1 MRKRRRARARPRHLF
16 FESAITLS
24 RLDARDPYVVD
35 TRPLGRQPGSM
46 RTVNRIVTLT
56 EGFETAMASVPEGQE
71 IELDLRL
78 EAVMEGVLV
87 TGTVTGRLTA
97 ECSRCLDPLSEEL
110 EAGFQEMYRYA
121 GEEDGS
127 IETGDEDSG
136 DEDEDYYLEGDLLDL
151 EPVVRDAV
159 VLALPLSPLCG
170 PDCPGLC
177 SECGVKLA
185 EAGPEHG
192 HGDGVD
198 PRWEA
203 LRKIAE
209 DPGRQ

>member
-1 MRKRRRARARPRHLF
+1 M
-16 FESAITLS
+16 
-24 RLDARDPYVVD
+24 VD
-35 TRPLGRQPGSM
+35 TRQLGRQPGSM
-46 RTVNRIVTLT
+46 RTVNRIVTVPDA
-56 EGFETAMASVPEGQE
+56 FETAMASVPKGQE

-87 TGTVTGRLTA
+87 TGTVSGHLTA

-110 EAGFQEMYRYA
+110 EAGFQEMYRY
-121 GEEDGS
+121 
-127 IETGDEDSG
+127 TGDDEVSVPSDEDADG
-136 DEDEDYYLEGDLLDL
+136 DDEDYYLEGDLLDL
-151 EPVVRDAV
+151 EPVIRDAV

-177 SECGVKLA
+177 AECGVKLA
-185 EAGPEHG
+185 DAGPDHG

-203 LRKIAE
+203 LRDIAE
-209 DPGRQ
+209 KPDQQ

>member
-1 MRKRRRARARPRHLF
+1 M
-16 FESAITLS
+16 
-24 RLDARDPYVVD
+24 VD
-35 TRPLGRQPGSM
+35 TRQLGRQPGSM
-46 RTVNRIVTLT
+46 RTVNRIVTVPDAL
-56 EGFETAMASVPEGQE
+56 ETAMASVPKGQE

-87 TGTVTGRLTA
+87 TGTVRGRLTA

-121 GEEDGS
+121 ADDEESLG
-127 IETGDEDSG
+127 GDEDAG

-177 SECGVKLA
+177 AECGVKLA
-185 EAGPEHG
+185 DAGPDHG

-203 LRKIAE
+203 LREIAE
-209 DPGRQ
+209 KPEQQ

>member
-1 MRKRRRARARPRHLF
+1 MSAARARHPEHSP
-16 FESAITLS
+16 ESAITLS

-35 TRPLGRQPGSM
+35 TRQLGRQPGSM
-46 RTVNRIVTLT
+46 RTVNRIVTVPDAL
-56 EGFETAMASVPEGQE
+56 ETVMASVPKGQE

-87 TGTVTGRLTA
+87 TGTVNGHLTA
-97 ECSRCLDPLSEEL
+97 ECSRCLDPISEEL

-121 GEEDGS
+121 ADDDDVS
-127 IETGDEDSG
+127 VRSDEDADG
-136 DEDEDYYLEGDLLDL
+136 DDEDYYLEGDLLDL
-151 EPVVRDAV
+151 EPVIRDAV

-177 SECGVKLA
+177 AECGVKLA
-185 EAGPEHG
+185 DAGPDHG

-203 LRKIAE
+203 LRDIAE
-209 DPGRQ
+209 KPDQQ

>member
-1 MRKRRRARARPRHLF
+1 M
-16 FESAITLS
+16 
-24 RLDARDPYVVD
+24 VD

-56 EGFETAMASVPEGQE
+56 EGFETAMAGVPKGQE

-87 TGTVTGRLTA
+87 TGTVNGNLTA
-97 ECSRCLDPLSEEL
+97 ECSRCLEPLSEGL
-110 EAGFQEMYRYA
+110 EARFQEMFRYPGDDDDATAA
-121 GEEDGS
+121 GG
-127 IETGDEDSG
+127 EDSG

-151 EPVVRDAV
+151 EPVIRDAV
-159 VLALPLSPLCG
+159 VLALPLSPLCS

-185 EAGPEHG
+185 EAGPDHG
-192 HGDGVD
+192 HGDGID
-198 PRWEA
+198 PRWDA
-203 LRKIAE
+203 LRGITE
-209 DPGRQ
+209 DPGEQ

>member
-1 MRKRRRARARPRHLF
+1 MHHVGGREPGTRNSP
-16 FESAITLS
+16 ESAITLS

-35 TRPLGRQPGSM
+35 TRQLGRQPGSM
-46 RTVNRIVTLT
+46 RTVNRIVTVPEAL
-56 EGFETAMASVPEGQE
+56 ETAMASVPKGQE

-87 TGTVTGRLTA
+87 TGTVNGRLTA

-110 EAGFQEMYRYA
+110 EAGFQEMYRYPA
-121 GEEDGS
+121 DDDVS
-127 IETGDEDSG
+127 VRSDEDA
-136 DEDEDYYLEGDLLDL
+136 DDDDEDYYLEGDLLDL
-151 EPVVRDAV
+151 EPVIRDAV

-177 SECGVKLA
+177 AECGVKLA
-185 EAGPEHG
+185 DAGPDHG

-203 LRKIAE
+203 LRDIAE
-209 DPGRQ
+209 KPDQQ

>member
-1 MRKRRRARARPRHLF
+1 M
-16 FESAITLS
+16 
-24 RLDARDPYVVD
+24 VD
-35 TRPLGRQPGSM
+35 TRQLGRQPGSM
-46 RTVNRIVTLT
+46 RTVNRIVTVPDA
-56 EGFETAMASVPEGQE
+56 FETAMASVPKGQE
-71 IELDLRL
+71 TELDLRL

-87 TGTVTGRLTA
+87 TGTVRGRLTA

-121 GEEDGS
+121 ADDEESLG
-127 IETGDEDSG
+127 GDEG
-136 DEDEDYYLEGDLLDL
+136 ANDEDEDYYLEGDLLDL

-177 SECGVKLA
+177 AECGAKLA
-185 EAGPEHG
+185 DAGPEHG

-203 LRKIAE
+203 LREIAE
-209 DPGRQ
+209 KPEQQ

>member
-1 MRKRRRARARPRHLF
+1 M
-16 FESAITLS
+16 
-24 RLDARDPYVVD
+24 VD
-35 TRPLGRQPGSM
+35 TRQLGRQPGSM
-46 RTVNRIVTLT
+46 RTVNRIVTVP
-56 EGFETAMASVPEGQE
+56 EAFETAMASVPKGQE

-87 TGTVTGRLTA
+87 TGTAHGRLNA

-110 EAGFQEMYRYA
+110 EADFQELYRYA
-121 GEEDGS
+121 ADEEESGGS
-127 IETGDEDSG
+127 DEDAG

-151 EPVVRDAV
+151 GPVIRDAV

-177 SECGVKLA
+177 AECGVKLA
-185 EAGPEHG
+185 DAGPDHG

-203 LRKIAE
+203 LRSIAE
-209 DPGRQ
+209 DPGQQ